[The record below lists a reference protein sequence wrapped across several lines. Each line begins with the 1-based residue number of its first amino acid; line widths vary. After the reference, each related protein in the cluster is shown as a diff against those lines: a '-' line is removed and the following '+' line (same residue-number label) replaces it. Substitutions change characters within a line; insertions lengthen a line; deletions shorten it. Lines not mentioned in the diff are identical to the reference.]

1 MRGAG
6 PWAATLAVRLGCMS
20 CSWGCW
26 AGTPGVCGRSGA
38 SALTG
43 RCWQHYFKTANRSV
57 QLSAHA
63 GQALHGVARGG
74 GCAGSRHAGDM
85 PPGLL
90 ADWGGR
96 HCERCWRGTAAA
108 AGPAL
113 DAGRVLLRNGVL
125 LAGRLA
131 PLLGTAGWLCTVA
144 FFALHFMLSVLCSTS
159 FALHCSLLRCV
170 VQLATA
176 ALCCPVHAT
185 LSLLHICTLA
195 TALHALQTIVP
206 AQ

>member
-38 SALTG
+38 AALTG

-108 AGPAL
+108 AAGPAL

-125 LAGRLA
+125 LAGRPA

-144 FFALHFMLSVLCSTS
+144 FFALHFMLSVLPVLPC
-159 FALHCSLLRCV
+159 
-170 VQLATA
+170 TA
-176 ALCCPVHAT
+176 AGCAVLCN
-185 LSLLHICTLA
+185 LQ
-195 TALHALQTIVP
+195 ALRVALFT
-206 AQ
+206 